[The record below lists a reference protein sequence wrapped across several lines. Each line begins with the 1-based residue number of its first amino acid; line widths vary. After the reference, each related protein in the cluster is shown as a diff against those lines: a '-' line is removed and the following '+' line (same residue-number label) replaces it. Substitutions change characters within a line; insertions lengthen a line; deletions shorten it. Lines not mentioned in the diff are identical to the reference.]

1 MKKNKIALLFSG
13 IILATG
19 LVGCTPDSNIED
31 STSILKNFEKIVYEQ
46 EGSRYDIKEYID
58 KNISSLK
65 NIDMSS
71 SMVSTFIYSIY
82 QNMDVYTNMVF
93 SLQGDFAELEKVL
106 DVKSVNSA
114 MLSKIP
120 DNYKVVKALLE
131 ELDDNFLMLIKSN
144 GSYTI
149 DVDMKRI
156 KETFLEYLDTGTL
169 NYLDFRIKEN
179 DSDVYDMNSDEYDI
193 KLLLDRAND
202 ICTNLE
208 NLEGTSQKENWV
220 QHLCYYLEMIF
231 SKSQT
236 TFLDD
241 DNKILIDKFNQLKD
255 ESDKYT
261 DVNFGKLLNKYI
273 NLLEKNNYD
282 VNSEEV
288 NTFIEDVYNQLDAFL
303 VDNE

>member
-31 STSILKNFEKIVYEQ
+31 STSILKNFEKIVYDQ
-46 EGSRYDIKEYID
+46 EGSRYEIKEYID

-65 NIDMSS
+65 NIEMSS
-71 SMVSTFIYSIY
+71 SMVNTFIYSIY
-82 QNMDVYTNMVF
+82 ENMDMYTNMMF
-93 SLQGDFAELEKVL
+93 SLQDDFVELEKSL
-106 DVKSVNSA
+106 NVKSIDSSI
-114 MLSKIP
+114 LSKIP
-120 DNYKVVKALLE
+120 DNYKLIKALLE
-131 ELDDNFLMLIKSN
+131 ELDDNFLILIKSN
-144 GSYTI
+144 GSYVI
-149 DVDMKRI
+149 DVDMKKI
-156 KETFLEYLDTGTL
+156 KETFSEYLDVDTS

-179 DSDVYDMNSDEYDI
+179 NLNVYDMNSDEYSVE
-193 KLLLDRAND
+193 LLLDTANI

-208 NLEGTSQKENWV
+208 NLEGTSQKRNWI
-220 QHLCYYLEMIF
+220 QHLYYYLEMIF

-288 NTFIEDVYNQLDAFL
+288 NTFIEDVYNQLDVFL

>member
-19 LVGCTPDSNIED
+19 LVGCTLDSNIED
-31 STSILKNFEKIVYEQ
+31 STSILKNFEKIVYDQ
-46 EGSRYDIKEYID
+46 EGSRYEIKEYID

-65 NIDMSS
+65 NIEMSS
-71 SMVSTFIYSIY
+71 SMVNTFIYSIY
-82 QNMDVYTNMVF
+82 ENMDMYTNMMF
-93 SLQGDFAELEKVL
+93 SLQDDFVELEKSL
-106 DVKSVNSA
+106 NVKSIDSSI
-114 MLSKIP
+114 LSKIP
-120 DNYKVVKALLE
+120 DNYKLIKALLE
-131 ELDDNFLMLIKSN
+131 ELDDNFLILIKSN
-144 GSYTI
+144 GSYVI
-149 DVDMKRI
+149 DVDMKKI
-156 KETFLEYLDTGTL
+156 KETFSEYLDVDTS

-179 DSDVYDMNSDEYDI
+179 NLNVYDMNSDEYSVE
-193 KLLLDRAND
+193 LLLDTANI

-208 NLEGTSQKENWV
+208 NLEGTSQKRNWI
-220 QHLCYYLEMIF
+220 QHLYYYLEMIF

-288 NTFIEDVYNQLDAFL
+288 NTFIEDVYNQLDVFL

>member
-288 NTFIEDVYNQLDAFL
+288 NTFIEDVYNQLDVFL

>member
-31 STSILKNFEKIVYEQ
+31 STSILKNFEKIVYDQ
-46 EGSRYDIKEYID
+46 EGSRYEIKEYID

-65 NIDMSS
+65 NIEMSS
-71 SMVSTFIYSIY
+71 SMVNTFIYSLY
-82 QNMDVYTNMVF
+82 ENMDMYTNMMF
-93 SLQGDFAELEKVL
+93 SLQDDFVELEKSL
-106 DVKSVNSA
+106 NVKSIDSSI
-114 MLSKIP
+114 LSKIP
-120 DNYKVVKALLE
+120 DDYKLIKALLE
-131 ELDDNFLMLIKSN
+131 ELDDNFLILIKSN
-144 GSYTI
+144 GSYVI
-149 DVDMKRI
+149 DVDMKKI
-156 KETFLEYLDTGTL
+156 KETFSEYLDVDTS

-179 DSDVYDMNSDEYDI
+179 NLNVYDMNSDEYSVE
-193 KLLLDRAND
+193 LLLDTANT

-208 NLEGTSQKENWV
+208 NLEGTSQKRNWI
-220 QHLCYYLEMIF
+220 QHLYYYLEMIF

-288 NTFIEDVYNQLDAFL
+288 NTFIEDVYNQLDVFL

>member
-31 STSILKNFEKIVYEQ
+31 STSILKNFEKIVYDQ
-46 EGSRYDIKEYID
+46 EGSRYEIKEYID

-65 NIDMSS
+65 NIEMSS
-71 SMVSTFIYSIY
+71 SMVNTFIYSIY
-82 QNMDVYTNMVF
+82 ENMDMYTNMMF
-93 SLQGDFAELEKVL
+93 SLQDDFVELEKSL
-106 DVKSVNSA
+106 NVKSIDSSI
-114 MLSKIP
+114 LSKIP
-120 DNYKVVKALLE
+120 DDYKLIKALLE
-131 ELDDNFLMLIKSN
+131 ELDDNFLILIKSN
-144 GSYTI
+144 GSYVI
-149 DVDMKRI
+149 DVDMKKI
-156 KETFLEYLDTGTL
+156 KETFSEYLDVDTS

-179 DSDVYDMNSDEYDI
+179 NLNVYDMNSDEYSVE
-193 KLLLDRAND
+193 LLLDTANI

-208 NLEGTSQKENWV
+208 NLEGTSQKRNWI
-220 QHLCYYLEMIF
+220 QHLYYYLEMIF

-288 NTFIEDVYNQLDAFL
+288 NTFIEDVYNQLDVFL